1 MQTFV
6 DVIMPLPLAATFTYS
21 VPDDLASQVARGS
34 RVIVPF
40 GRKKIYTAIVENVH
54 FCRPEGY
61 EVKDIYEVLDSE
73 PILLPVQFKFWNW
86 IAEYYLCTKGEVYKA
101 AVPSGLKLESETLI
115 ELNPEFVADAPLPER
130 EQKILDLLSDGKE
143 KPVTLIEKELK
154 AKSLLAVVKR
164 LLEKEAVFIHESVK
178 RNYKPKTELHVR
190 LSSTVSGNEKVLNM
204 QIDALKRAPKQ
215 QMMLLDYLSRS
226 GCLNKAIPDE
236 VSKKDLLA
244 NGASTAAFASL
255 VEKGIFETYQFEIGR
270 LRDSDFKLN
279 DLHPL
284 SEAQQNANNAIL
296 GSFMEKNVCLFHGVT
311 SSGKTEVYIHLIQ
324 KVLEAGKQAL
334 YLLPEIALTTQITE
348 RLRSVFGNRL
358 GIYHS
363 KYPDAERVEIWNKM
377 LSEKAYDIVV
387 GVRSSVFLPFRRL
400 GLVIVDEEHE
410 TTYKQQDPAPRYHAR
425 NSAIVLASMYGAKTL
440 LGTATPCLESF
451 YNAATGKYAYV
462 ELNTR
467 YKSIQLPEIKV
478 VDIKDLRKR
487 KLMTA
492 ANPFSPDLLAAI
504 REALE
509 NKEQVILFQNR
520 RGYAPVVE
528 CNTCGWVPRCKN
540 CDVSLTYHKGLNM
553 LTCHYCG
560 YTYQLPQKCP
570 ACEGVEIRSIG
581 FGTEKIEDE
590 IQKIFPDARVSRMDL
605 DTTRTRTAYERIIDD
620 FQNHRTD
627 ILIGTQMI
635 SKGLDFDRVSV
646 VGILNADTMLN
657 YPDFRAYERAF
668 QMMAQ
673 VAGRAGRKHKQGR
686 VFLQT
691 KNADLPIIRQVV
703 RNDYAQMYQ
712 EQMEERQLF
721 HYPPFYRIIT
731 VSLKHRQPDT
741 VEALA
746 RDMAQRLRSVL
757 GERVLGPDKPAV
769 ARIQLLYIRNIV
781 IKIEN
786 NLSLKAVREHLL
798 RIRQEELMQES
809 FRSAIIYYD
818 VDPM

>member
-1 MQTFV
+1 METFV

-73 PILLPVQFKFWNW
+73 PILLPVQFKFWEW
-86 IAEYYLCTKGEVYKA
+86 ISEYYLCTKGEVYKA

-115 ELNPEFVADAPLPER
+115 ELNPDFVADAPLPER

-164 LLEKEAVFIHESVK
+164 LLEKEAVFIHESVR

-190 LSSTVSGNEKVLNM
+190 LSSAVSCNEKVLNM

-244 NGASTAAFASL
+244 NGASTAAFTSL
-255 VEKGIFETYQFEIGR
+255 VEKGIFETYQYEIGR
-270 LRDSDFKLN
+270 LRDSDLKLN

-284 SEAQQNANNAIL
+284 SEAQQNAYNAIL

-462 ELNTR
+462 ELSTR

-570 ACEGVEIRSIG
+570 ACEGLEIRSIG

-590 IQKIFPDARVSRMDL
+590 IQKIFPDARVARMDL

-627 ILIGTQMI
+627 ILIGTQMV

-657 YPDFRAYERAF
+657 YPDDGAGSWACRT
-668 QMMAQ
+668 QAQ
-673 VAGRAGRKHKQGR
+673 ARSGIPSDQECR
-686 VFLQT
+686 L
-691 KNADLPIIRQVV
+691 ADNP
-703 RNDYAQMYQ
+703 
-712 EQMEERQLF
+712 
-721 HYPPFYRIIT
+721 
-731 VSLKHRQPDT
+731 SGC
-741 VEALA
+741 
-746 RDMAQRLRSVL
+746 AQRLCPDVSGADGGAPVVPLSAVLPRHNRCAKASPARNRRGSCARYGSAASCSFGREGARS
-757 GERVLGPDKPAV
+757 
-769 ARIQLLYIRNIV
+769 
-781 IKIEN
+781 
-786 NLSLKAVREHLL
+786 
-798 RIRQEELMQES
+798 
-809 FRSAIIYYD
+809 
-818 VDPM
+818 

>member
-73 PILLPVQFKFWNW
+73 PILLPIQFKFWNW

-115 ELNPEFVADAPLPER
+115 ELNPDFVADAPLPER

-244 NGASTAAFASL
+244 NGASTAAFTSL

-284 SEAQQNANNAIL
+284 SEAQQNAYNAIL

-358 GIYHS
+358 GIYRS
-363 KYPDAERVEIWNKM
+363 FC
-377 LSEKAYDIVV
+377 LSA
-387 GVRSSVFLPFRRL
+387 
-400 GLVIVDEEHE
+400 
-410 TTYKQQDPAPRYHAR
+410 
-425 NSAIVLASMYGAKTL
+425 AS
-440 LGTATPCLESF
+440 ES
-451 YNAATGKYAYV
+451 
-462 ELNTR
+462 
-467 YKSIQLPEIKV
+467 
-478 VDIKDLRKR
+478 
-487 KLMTA
+487 
-492 ANPFSPDLLAAI
+492 
-504 REALE
+504 
-509 NKEQVILFQNR
+509 
-520 RGYAPVVE
+520 
-528 CNTCGWVPRCKN
+528 
-540 CDVSLTYHKGLNM
+540 
-553 LTCHYCG
+553 
-560 YTYQLPQKCP
+560 
-570 ACEGVEIRSIG
+570 
-581 FGTEKIEDE
+581 
-590 IQKIFPDARVSRMDL
+590 
-605 DTTRTRTAYERIIDD
+605 
-620 FQNHRTD
+620 
-627 ILIGTQMI
+627 
-635 SKGLDFDRVSV
+635 
-646 VGILNADTMLN
+646 
-657 YPDFRAYERAF
+657 
-668 QMMAQ
+668 
-673 VAGRAGRKHKQGR
+673 
-686 VFLQT
+686 
-691 KNADLPIIRQVV
+691 
-703 RNDYAQMYQ
+703 
-712 EQMEERQLF
+712 
-721 HYPPFYRIIT
+721 
-731 VSLKHRQPDT
+731 
-741 VEALA
+741 
-746 RDMAQRLRSVL
+746 
-757 GERVLGPDKPAV
+757 
-769 ARIQLLYIRNIV
+769 
-781 IKIEN
+781 
-786 NLSLKAVREHLL
+786 
-798 RIRQEELMQES
+798 
-809 FRSAIIYYD
+809 
-818 VDPM
+818 

>member
-1 MQTFV
+1 M
-6 DVIMPLPLAATFTYS
+6 
-21 VPDDLASQVARGS
+21 
-34 RVIVPF
+34 
-40 GRKKIYTAIVENVH
+40 
-54 FCRPEGY
+54 
-61 EVKDIYEVLDSE
+61 
-73 PILLPVQFKFWNW
+73 
-86 IAEYYLCTKGEVYKA
+86 
-101 AVPSGLKLESETLI
+101 
-115 ELNPEFVADAPLPER
+115 
-130 EQKILDLLSDGKE
+130 
-143 KPVTLIEKELK
+143 
-154 AKSLLAVVKR
+154 
-164 LLEKEAVFIHESVK
+164 
-178 RNYKPKTELHVR
+178 
-190 LSSTVSGNEKVLNM
+190 
-204 QIDALKRAPKQ
+204 
-215 QMMLLDYLSRS
+215 
-226 GCLNKAIPDE
+226 
-236 VSKKDLLA
+236 
-244 NGASTAAFASL
+244 
-255 VEKGIFETYQFEIGR
+255 
-270 LRDSDFKLN
+270 
-279 DLHPL
+279 
-284 SEAQQNANNAIL
+284 
-296 GSFMEKNVCLFHGVT
+296 
-311 SSGKTEVYIHLIQ
+311 
-324 KVLEAGKQAL
+324 
-334 YLLPEIALTTQITE
+334 
-348 RLRSVFGNRL
+348 
-358 GIYHS
+358 
-363 KYPDAERVEIWNKM
+363 
-377 LSEKAYDIVV
+377 
-387 GVRSSVFLPFRRL
+387 
-400 GLVIVDEEHE
+400 
-410 TTYKQQDPAPRYHAR
+410 
-425 NSAIVLASMYGAKTL
+425 
-440 LGTATPCLESF
+440 
-451 YNAATGKYAYV
+451 
-462 ELNTR
+462 
-467 YKSIQLPEIKV
+467 PEIKV